1 MRFSLLTFRKNTNLS
16 YIDGAGM
23 TYNFLYTNMY
33 NDTVVTINLYTV
45 LEKSENSLSY
55 IPV

>member
-1 MRFSLLTFRKNTNLS
+1 
-16 YIDGAGM
+16 M

-33 NDTVVTINLYTV
+33 NDTMVTINLYTV